1 MPEKF
6 PYYPET
12 AYALQINPPR
22 VEVIRTNVF
31 VFTLIS
37 TTTSLGCL
45 RGRTSEYLIAPTNA
59 WPDLLVLGLG
69 VAVGIEVGLVL
80 CQNTP

>member
-1 MPEKF
+1 MNWSSLR
-6 PYYPET
+6 YLRLQ
-12 AYALQINPPR
+12 AL
-22 VEVIRTNVF
+22 VF
-31 VFTLIS
+31 
-37 TTTSLGCL
+37 L

-80 CQNTP
+80 RQNTP